1 VLPYEWGMGRRQ
13 STRHVR
19 RVGRDFDTIADVLP
33 RTYRELLDVIDC
45 IEQSGARAD
54 ARRWREETIARYS
67 RTWNTATLRWMEARL
82 VKLAGVAADRA
93 ERQRRSRR
101 AA

>member
-1 VLPYEWGMGRRQ
+1 MGRERL
-13 STRHVR
+13 TRHVR
-19 RVGRDFDTIADVLP
+19 SVGRDLETIADVLP

-67 RTWNTATLRWMEARL
+67 GHWDKATLRWMEGRL
-82 VKLAGVAADRA
+82 TKLAGVAAERA
-93 ERQRRSRR
+93 ERQRRSER